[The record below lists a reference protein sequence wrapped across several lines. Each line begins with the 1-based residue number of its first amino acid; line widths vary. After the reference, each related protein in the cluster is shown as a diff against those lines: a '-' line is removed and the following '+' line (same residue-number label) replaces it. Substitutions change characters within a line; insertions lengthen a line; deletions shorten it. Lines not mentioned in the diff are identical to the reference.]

1 MGGGKP
7 AARQGDMTRKG
18 LDIVQGSAGVL
29 IGAPTGVACSVCP
42 GGITYANPVNPV
54 LGAKV
59 LPGETDLALPC
70 PLPFILFRAYS
81 SYRTRT
87 PAPVGVFGPGWKA
100 PFDIRLQ
107 IRDEGLILN
116 DSGGRS
122 IHFEPLFPGEIS
134 YSRSESLWLARGG
147 VAAQHSSQPLSA
159 LWQVL
164 PEDVRLSPHVYLATN
179 SLQGPWW
186 ILSWPEPPAYRVLTV
201 VVDGFG
207 RSLTFHRA
215 AEGDVAGAVT
225 GVTDGAGRRFHMALS
240 TQAQRAE
247 ASRKQRASSLSSPA
261 SPRSVSSSQ
270 VFPDTLP
277 AGTEYGADNGIR
289 LEAVWLTHDPAYP
302 DEQPTAPLARYTYT
316 AGGELRAVYDRSGMQ
331 VRGFTY
337 DAEHAGRM
345 VAHHYAGRPESC
357 YRYDDTGRV
366 TEQVNP
372 EGLDYRFEYGESRVI
387 ITDSLNRREVLYTEG
402 EGGLKRVV
410 KKEHADGSITRS
422 EYDEAGRLKA
432 QTDAAGNDSGGRSIH
447 FEPLFPGEISY
458 SRSES
463 LWLARGGVAAQHSSQ
478 PLSAL
483 WQVLPEDVRL
493 SPHVYLATNSLQGPW
508 WILSWPEPP
517 AYRVLTVVV
526 DGFGRSLTFHRAAE
540 GDVAGAVTGVTDGAG
555 RRFHMALSTQAQ
567 RAEASRKQRASSLSS
582 PASPRSVS
590 SSQVFPD
597 TLPAGTE
604 YGADNGI
611 RLEAVWLTHDPAYPD
626 EQPTAP
632 LARYTYTAGGEL
644 RAVYDRSGTQV
655 RGFTYDAEH
664 AGRMVAHHYA
674 GRPESRYRY
683 DDTGRVT
690 EQVNP
695 EGLDYR
701 FEYGESRV
709 IITDSLNRREVLYT
723 EGEGGLKR
731 VVKKEH
737 ADGSITRSEYD
748 EAGRLKAQT
757 DAAGRRTEYR
767 LHMASGKLT
776 SVVLPDGRTVRYG
789 YNNQLQLTSVTYPD
803 GLRSS
808 RKYDRQGRLA
818 EETSRNG
825 NITRWFYDSSRSGLP
840 CAVEDGT
847 GVRRRIT
854 RNRYGQ
860 LQAFTDCSGY
870 TTRYEYD
877 RYGQQIAVH
886 REEGISTYSSYNP
899 RGQLVS
905 QRDAQGRETR
915 YEYSAA
921 GDLTAIVAPDGSR
934 SEIQYDAW
942 GKAVSTTQGGL
953 TRSMGYDAAGR
964 ITVLTN
970 ENGSQSTFRYDP
982 VDRLTEQRGF
992 DGRTQRYQYD
1002 LTGKLT
1008 QSEDEGLITLW
1019 HYDASDRIT
1028 RRTVNGEPAEQWQ
1041 YDDHGWLTEISHLSE
1056 GHRVAVHYGYDD
1068 KGRLTGER
1076 QTVETPE
1083 TGEMLWEHETGH
1095 AYSEQ
1100 GLATRQ
1106 EPDGLP
1112 PVEWL
1117 TYGSGYLAGMK
1128 LGGTPLVEYT
1138 RDRLHRETARSF
1150 GGEAYELATAWNT
1163 SGQLRSRH
1171 LNLPQL
1177 DRDYDWNDNGQLIR
1191 ISGPQESREYRY
1203 SDTGRLTGVHTT
1215 AANLDIDIPY
1225 ATDPAG
1231 NRLPDPEL
1239 HPDSTLTAWPD
1250 NRIAEDAHYVYRY
1263 DEYGRLAEKTD
1274 RIPEGVIRMHDERTH
1289 HYHYDSQHRL
1299 VFYTRIQHGEPQVE
1313 SRYLYDPLGRRTGK
1327 RVWRRERDLT
1337 GWMSLSRKPEVTWYG
1352 WDGDRLTTIQTGTTR
1367 IQTVY
1372 QPGSFTPLLRIET
1385 ENGEQAK
1392 ARHRSLAE
1400 VLQEDTGVT
1409 LPAELSV
1416 MLGRLE
1422 RELRAGAV
1430 SAESEAWLAQCGL
1443 TAEQMAA
1450 QLEAEYIPERKLH
1463 LYHCDHRGLPL
1474 ALISPEGETAWQG
1487 EYDEWGNLLGET
1499 SAQHL
1504 QQSLRLPGQQYD
1516 EESGLYY
1523 NRNRYYDPLQGRYI
1537 TQDPIGLRGEWNLYK
1552 YPLNPVRFIDS
1563 LGLKFHVNGD
1573 PSDFNQAVEYL
1584 KQDSQM
1590 KETIDFLSSSEETIN
1605 IEYIEGTNVRF
1616 NSNNMTIY
1624 WNSRASLFCSTEL
1637 NSKSQSPALGLGHEF
1652 THAQYCLL
1660 DKENFMALLSRTDK
1674 KYENKEE
1681 ARVIT
1686 IIESRAAKT
1695 LGECT
1700 RGAHSG
1706 LPFYRVDGPLQTMKI
1721 TGTPE

>member
-1 MGGGKP
+1 MSGKP
-7 AARQGDMTRKG
+7 AARQGDMTQYG
-18 LDIVQGSAGVL
+18 GPIVQGSAGVR

-42 GGITYANPVNPV
+42 GGMTSGNPVNPL

-59 LPGETDLALPC
+59 LPGETDLALPG
-70 PLPFILFRAYS
+70 PLPFILSRTYS

-100 PFDIRLQ
+100 PSDIRLQ
-107 IRDEGLILN
+107 LRDDALVLN
-116 DSGGRS
+116 DNGGRS
-122 IHFEPLFPGEIS
+122 IHFEPLLPGEAV
-134 YSRSESLWLARGG
+134 YSRSESMWLVRGG
-147 VAAQHSSQPLSA
+147 KAAQPDGHTLAWLWGA
-159 LWQVL
+159 L
-164 PEDVRLSPHVYLATN
+164 PPDIRLSPHLYLATN
-179 SLQGPWW
+179 SAQGPWW
-186 ILSWPEPPAYRVLTV
+186 ILGWSERVPGAEDVLPAPLPPYRVLTGLA
-201 VVDGFG
+201 DRFG
-207 RSLTFHRA
+207 RTLTYRREA
-215 AEGDVAGAVT
+215 AGDLAGEIT
-225 GVTDGAGRRFHMALS
+225 GVTDGAGREFRLVLT

-247 ASRKQRASSLSSPA
+247 EARTSSLSSSDSSRPLSA
-261 SPRSVSSSQ
+261 SP
-270 VFPDTLP
+270 FPDTLP
-277 AGTEYGADNGIR
+277 GTEYGPDRGIR
-289 LEAVWLTHDPAYP
+289 LSAVWLMHDPAYP
-302 DEQPTAPLARYTYT
+302 ESLPGAPLARYTYT
-316 AGGELRAVYDRSGMQ
+316 EAGELLAVYDRSNTQ
-331 VRGFTY
+331 VRAFTY
-337 DAEHAGRM
+337 DAQHPGRM
-345 VAHHYAGRPESC
+345 VAHRYAGRPEMR

-366 TEQVNP
+366 VEQLNP
-372 EGLDYRFEYGESRVI
+372 AGLSYRYQYEQDRITV
-387 ITDSLNRREVLYTEG
+387 TDSLNRREVLHTEG
-402 EGGLKRVV
+402 GAGLKRVV
-410 KKEHADGSITRS
+410 KKELADGSVTH
-422 EYDEAGRLKA
+422 
-432 QTDAAGNDSGGRSIH
+432 SG
-447 FEPLFPGEISY
+447 Y
-458 SRSES
+458 
-463 LWLARGGVAAQHSSQ
+463 
-478 PLSAL
+478 
-483 WQVLPEDVRL
+483 
-493 SPHVYLATNSLQGPW
+493 
-508 WILSWPEPP
+508 
-517 AYRVLTVVV
+517 
-526 DGFGRSLTFHRAAE
+526 
-540 GDVAGAVTGVTDGAG
+540 
-555 RRFHMALSTQAQ
+555 
-567 RAEASRKQRASSLSS
+567 
-582 PASPRSVS
+582 
-590 SSQVFPD
+590 
-597 TLPAGTE
+597 
-604 YGADNGI
+604 
-611 RLEAVWLTHDPAYPD
+611 
-626 EQPTAP
+626 
-632 LARYTYTAGGEL
+632 
-644 RAVYDRSGTQV
+644 
-655 RGFTYDAEH
+655 
-664 AGRMVAHHYA
+664 
-674 GRPESRYRY
+674 
-683 DDTGRVT
+683 
-690 EQVNP
+690 
-695 EGLDYR
+695 
-701 FEYGESRV
+701 
-709 IITDSLNRREVLYT
+709 
-723 EGEGGLKR
+723 
-731 VVKKEH
+731 
-737 ADGSITRSEYD
+737 
-748 EAGRLKAQT
+748 
-757 DAAGRRTEYR
+757 DAAGRLTAQTVRSFGS
-767 LHMASGKLT
+767 MAGSNAAYKLT
-776 SVVLPDGRTVRYG
+776 S
-789 YNNQLQLTSVTYPD
+789 TYTP
-803 GLRSS
+803 
-808 RKYDRQGRLA
+808 A
-818 EETSRNG
+818 
-825 NITRWFYDSSRSGLP
+825 
-840 CAVEDGT
+840 
-847 GVRRRIT
+847 
-854 RNRYGQ
+854 GQ
-860 LQAFTDCSGY
+860 LQSQHLNSLV
-870 TTRYEYD
+870 YD
-877 RYGQQIAVH
+877 RDYGWNDNGDLVRISGPRQT
-886 REEGISTYSSYNP
+886 REYG
-899 RGQLVS
+899 
-905 QRDAQGRETR
+905 
-915 YEYSAA
+915 YSATGRLESVRTLAPDLDIRIPYATDPA
-921 GDLTAIVAPDGSR
+921 GNRLPDPELHPDSTLTAWPDNRIAEDAHYVYHYDEYGRLTEKTDLIPAGVKR
-934 SEIQYDAW
+934 STIAYDKR
-942 GKAVSTTQGGL
+942 GRPVSVTEGGL

-992 DGRTQRYQYD
+992 DGRTQRYHYD

-1028 RRTVNGEPAEQWQ
+1028 HRTVNGDPAEQWQ
-1041 YDDHGWLTEISHLSE
+1041 YDEHGWLTTLSHTCE
-1056 GHRVAVHYGYDD
+1056 GHRVSVHYGYDD

-1076 QTVETPE
+1076 QTVENPE

-1150 GGEAYELATAWNT
+1150 GGAGSTAGYEQATAYT
-1163 SGQLRSRH
+1163 LTGQLQSRH

-1177 DRDYDWNDNGQLIR
+1177 DCDYTWNDNGQLVR
-1191 ISGPQESREYRY
+1191 ISGPQECREYRY
-1203 SDTGRLTGVHTT
+1203 SGTGRLTGVHTT

-1274 RIPEGVIRMHDERTH
+1274 RIPEGGIRMHDERTH

-1337 GWMSLSRKPEVTWYG
+1337 GWMSLSRKPEETWYG
-1352 WDGDRLTTIQTGTTR
+1352 WDGDRLTTVQTQQTR

-1409 LPAELSV
+1409 LPAELAV

-1422 RELRAGAV
+1422 RELRQGSV
-1430 SAESEAWLAQCGL
+1430 SEESQQWLAQCGL

-1487 EYDEWGNLLGET
+1487 EYDEWGNLLGEE

-1616 NSNNMTIY
+1616 NSNNMAIY

-1652 THAQYCLL
+1652 AHAQYYLL

>member
-1 MGGGKP
+1 MGGKP

-42 GGITYANPVNPV
+42 GGITYANPVNPL

-59 LPGETDLALPC
+59 LPGETDLALPG
-70 PLPFILFRAYS
+70 PLPFILSRAYS

-186 ILSWPEPPAYRVLTV
+186 ILSWPERVPGADEVLPPEPPAYRVLTG

-207 RSLTFHRA
+207 RTLAFHRA

-225 GVTDGAGRRFHMALS
+225 GVTDGAGRRFHLVLT

-247 ASRKQRASSLSSPA
+247 VFRKQRATSLSSPA
-261 SPRSVSSSQ
+261 GPRSASSSL

-277 AGTEYGADNGIR
+277 AGTGYGTDNGIR

-316 AGGELRAVYDRSGMQ
+316 AGGELRAVYDRSGTQ

-432 QTDAAGNDSGGRSIH
+432 QTDAAG
-447 FEPLFPGEISY
+447 
-458 SRSES
+458 
-463 LWLARGGVAAQHSSQ
+463 
-478 PLSAL
+478 
-483 WQVLPEDVRL
+483 
-493 SPHVYLATNSLQGPW
+493 
-508 WILSWPEPP
+508 
-517 AYRVLTVVV
+517 
-526 DGFGRSLTFHRAAE
+526 
-540 GDVAGAVTGVTDGAG
+540 
-555 RRFHMALSTQAQ
+555 
-567 RAEASRKQRASSLSS
+567 
-582 PASPRSVS
+582 
-590 SSQVFPD
+590 
-597 TLPAGTE
+597 
-604 YGADNGI
+604 
-611 RLEAVWLTHDPAYPD
+611 
-626 EQPTAP
+626 
-632 LARYTYTAGGEL
+632 
-644 RAVYDRSGTQV
+644 
-655 RGFTYDAEH
+655 
-664 AGRMVAHHYA
+664 
-674 GRPESRYRY
+674 
-683 DDTGRVT
+683 
-690 EQVNP
+690 
-695 EGLDYR
+695 
-701 FEYGESRV
+701 
-709 IITDSLNRREVLYT
+709 
-723 EGEGGLKR
+723 
-731 VVKKEH
+731 
-737 ADGSITRSEYD
+737 
-748 EAGRLKAQT
+748 
-757 DAAGRRTEYR
+757 RRTEYS
-767 LHMASGKLT
+767 LHMASGA
-776 SVVLPDGRTVRYG
+776 
-789 YNNQLQLTSVTYPD
+789 VT
-803 GLRSS
+803 
-808 RKYDRQGRLA
+808 A
-818 EETSRNG
+818 ETSRSG
-825 NITRWFYDSSRSGLP
+825 ETTRYSYDDPASELP
-840 CAVEDGT
+840 T
-847 GVRRRIT
+847 GIQDAT
-854 RNRYGQ
+854 GSTKQMAWSRYGQ
-860 LQAFTDCSGY
+860 LLAFTDCSGY

-905 QRDAQGRETR
+905 QKDAQGREIR

-921 GDLTAIVAPDGSR
+921 GDLTATISPDGKR
-934 SEIQYDAW
+934 STIEYDKR
-942 GKAVSTTQGGL
+942 GRAVSVTEGGL

-992 DGRTQRYQYD
+992 DGRTQRYHYA

-1028 RRTVNGEPAEQWQ
+1028 HRTVNGDPAEQWQ
-1041 YDDHGWLTEISHLSE
+1041 YDEHGWLTTLSHTCE
-1056 GHRVAVHYGYDD
+1056 GHRVSVHYGYDD

-1076 QTVETPE
+1076 QTVENPE

-1150 GGEAYELATAWNT
+1150 GGAGSTAGYEQATAYT
-1163 SGQLRSRH
+1163 LTGQLQSRH

-1177 DRDYDWNDNGQLIR
+1177 DCDYTWNDNGQLVR
-1191 ISGPQESREYRY
+1191 ISGPQECREYRY
-1203 SDTGRLTGVHTT
+1203 SGTGRLTGVHTT

-1337 GWMSLSRKPEVTWYG
+1337 GWMSLSRKPEETWYG
-1352 WDGDRLTTIQTGTTR
+1352 WDGDRLTTVQTQQTR

-1409 LPAELSV
+1409 LPAELAELAV

-1422 RELRAGAV
+1422 RELRQGSV
-1430 SAESEAWLAQCGL
+1430 SEESQQWLAQCGL

-1487 EYDEWGNLLGET
+1487 EYDEWGNLLGEK

-1616 NSNNMTIY
+1616 NSNNMAIY

-1652 THAQYCLL
+1652 AHAQYYLL

>member
-1 MGGGKP
+1 MSGKP

-42 GGITYANPVNPV
+42 KKKDSPNYGNPVNPV
-54 LGAKV
+54 LGSKV
-59 LPGETDLALPC
+59 LPGETDIALPG
-70 PLPFILFRAYS
+70 PLPFILSRAYS

-186 ILSWPEPPAYRVLTV
+186 ILSWPERVPGADEVLPPEPPAYRVLTG

-207 RSLTFHRA
+207 RTLAFHRA

-225 GVTDGAGRRFHMALS
+225 
-240 TQAQRAE
+240 
-247 ASRKQRASSLSSPA
+247 
-261 SPRSVSSSQ
+261 
-270 VFPDTLP
+270 
-277 AGTEYGADNGIR
+277 
-289 LEAVWLTHDPAYP
+289 
-302 DEQPTAPLARYTYT
+302 
-316 AGGELRAVYDRSGMQ
+316 
-331 VRGFTY
+331 
-337 DAEHAGRM
+337 
-345 VAHHYAGRPESC
+345 
-357 YRYDDTGRV
+357 
-366 TEQVNP
+366 
-372 EGLDYRFEYGESRVI
+372 
-387 ITDSLNRREVLYTEG
+387 
-402 EGGLKRVV
+402 
-410 KKEHADGSITRS
+410 
-422 EYDEAGRLKA
+422 
-432 QTDAAGNDSGGRSIH
+432 
-447 FEPLFPGEISY
+447 
-458 SRSES
+458 
-463 LWLARGGVAAQHSSQ
+463 
-478 PLSAL
+478 
-483 WQVLPEDVRL
+483 
-493 SPHVYLATNSLQGPW
+493 
-508 WILSWPEPP
+508 
-517 AYRVLTVVV
+517 
-526 DGFGRSLTFHRAAE
+526 
-540 GDVAGAVTGVTDGAG
+540 
-555 RRFHMALSTQAQ
+555 
-567 RAEASRKQRASSLSS
+567 
-582 PASPRSVS
+582 
-590 SSQVFPD
+590 
-597 TLPAGTE
+597 
-604 YGADNGI
+604 
-611 RLEAVWLTHDPAYPD
+611 
-626 EQPTAP
+626 
-632 LARYTYTAGGEL
+632 
-644 RAVYDRSGTQV
+644 
-655 RGFTYDAEH
+655 
-664 AGRMVAHHYA
+664 
-674 GRPESRYRY
+674 
-683 DDTGRVT
+683 
-690 EQVNP
+690 
-695 EGLDYR
+695 
-701 FEYGESRV
+701 
-709 IITDSLNRREVLYT
+709 
-723 EGEGGLKR
+723 
-731 VVKKEH
+731 
-737 ADGSITRSEYD
+737 
-748 EAGRLKAQT
+748 
-757 DAAGRRTEYR
+757 
-767 LHMASGKLT
+767 
-776 SVVLPDGRTVRYG
+776 
-789 YNNQLQLTSVTYPD
+789 SVTYPD

-808 RKYDRQGRLA
+808 REYDEKGRLTA
-818 EETSRNG
+818 ETSRSG
-825 NITRWFYDSSRSGLP
+825 ETTRYSYDDPASELP
-840 CAVEDGT
+840 T
-847 GVRRRIT
+847 GIQDAT
-854 RNRYGQ
+854 GSTKQMAWSRYGQ
-860 LQAFTDCSGY
+860 LLAFTDCSGY

-905 QRDAQGRETR
+905 QKDAQGREIR

-921 GDLTAIVAPDGSR
+921 GDLTATVSPDGKR
-934 SEIQYDAW
+934 STIEYDKR
-942 GKAVSTTQGGL
+942 GRPVSVTEGGL

-992 DGRTQRYQYD
+992 DGRTQRYHYD

-1028 RRTVNGEPAEQWQ
+1028 HRTVNGDPAEQWQ
-1041 YDDHGWLTEISHLSE
+1041 YDEHGWLTTLSHTCE
-1056 GHRVAVHYGYDD
+1056 GHRVSVHYGYDD

-1076 QTVETPE
+1076 QTVENPE

-1150 GGEAYELATAWNT
+1150 GGAGSTAGYEQATAYT
-1163 SGQLRSRH
+1163 LTGQLQSRH

-1177 DRDYDWNDNGQLIR
+1177 DCDYTWNDNGQLVR
-1191 ISGPQESREYRY
+1191 ISGPQECREYRY
-1203 SDTGRLTGVHTT
+1203 SGTGRLTGVHTT

-1337 GWMSLSRKPEVTWYG
+1337 GWMSLSRKPEETWYG
-1352 WDGDRLTTIQTGTTR
+1352 WDGDRLTTVQTQQTR

-1409 LPAELSV
+1409 LPAELAV

-1422 RELRAGAV
+1422 RELRQGSV
-1430 SAESEAWLAQCGL
+1430 SEESQQWLAQCGL

-1487 EYDEWGNLLGET
+1487 EYDEWGNLLGEE

-1616 NSNNMTIY
+1616 NSNNMAIY

-1652 THAQYCLL
+1652 AHAQYYLL

>member
-1 MGGGKP
+1 MGGKP

-42 GGITYANPVNPV
+42 GGITYANPVNPL

-59 LPGETDLALPC
+59 LPGETDLALPG
-70 PLPFILFRAYS
+70 PLPFILSRAYS

-186 ILSWPEPPAYRVLTV
+186 ILGWPERVPEADEVPPELPAYRVLTG

-207 RSLTFHRA
+207 RTLTFHRA

-225 GVTDGAGRRFHMALS
+225 GVTDGAGRCFHLVLT

-247 ASRKQRASSLSSPA
+247 AFRKQRATSLSSPA
-261 SPRSVSSSQ
+261 GPRSASSSSA
-270 VFPDTLP
+270 FPDTLP

-316 AGGELRAVYDRSGMQ
+316 AS
-331 VRGFTY
+331 
-337 DAEHAGRM
+337 
-345 VAHHYAGRPESC
+345 
-357 YRYDDTGRV
+357 
-366 TEQVNP
+366 
-372 EGLDYRFEYGESRVI
+372 
-387 ITDSLNRREVLYTEG
+387 
-402 EGGLKRVV
+402 
-410 KKEHADGSITRS
+410 
-422 EYDEAGRLKA
+422 
-432 QTDAAGNDSGGRSIH
+432 
-447 FEPLFPGEISY
+447 
-458 SRSES
+458 
-463 LWLARGGVAAQHSSQ
+463 
-478 PLSAL
+478 
-483 WQVLPEDVRL
+483 
-493 SPHVYLATNSLQGPW
+493 
-508 WILSWPEPP
+508 
-517 AYRVLTVVV
+517 
-526 DGFGRSLTFHRAAE
+526 
-540 GDVAGAVTGVTDGAG
+540 
-555 RRFHMALSTQAQ
+555 
-567 RAEASRKQRASSLSS
+567 
-582 PASPRSVS
+582 
-590 SSQVFPD
+590 
-597 TLPAGTE
+597 
-604 YGADNGI
+604 
-611 RLEAVWLTHDPAYPD
+611 
-626 EQPTAP
+626 
-632 LARYTYTAGGEL
+632 GEL

-701 FEYGESRV
+701 FEYGERRV

-767 LHMASGKLT
+767 LHMASGAVT
-776 SVVLPDGRTVRYG
+776 AVTGPDGRTVRYG
-789 YNNQLQLTSVTYPD
+789 YNSQRQVTSVTYPD

-808 RKYDRQGRLA
+808 REYDEKGRLA
-818 EETSRNG
+818 AETSRSG
-825 NITRWFYDSSRSGLP
+825 ETTSYSYDDPASELP
-840 CAVEDGT
+840 T
-847 GVRRRIT
+847 GIQDAT
-854 RNRYGQ
+854 GSTKQMAWSRYGQ
-860 LQAFTDCSGY
+860 LLAFTDCSGY

-899 RGQLVS
+899 RGQMVS
-905 QRDAQGRETR
+905 QKDAQGRETR

-921 GDLTAIVAPDGSR
+921 GDLTATVSPDGKR
-934 SEIQYDAW
+934 
-942 GKAVSTTQGGL
+942 STTEYDKRGRPVSVTEGGL

-1028 RRTVNGEPAEQWQ
+1028 HRTVNGDPAEQWQ
-1041 YDDHGWLTEISHLSE
+1041 YDEHGWLTTLSHTSE
-1056 GHRVAVHYGYDD
+1056 GHRVSVHYGYDD

-1076 QTVETPE
+1076 QTVENPE
-1083 TGEMLWEHETGH
+1083 TGELLWQHETKH
-1095 AYSEQ
+1095 AYNEQ
-1100 GLATRQ
+1100 GLANRVT
-1106 EPDGLP
+1106 PDSLP

-1138 RDRLHRETARSF
+1138 RDRLHRETVRSF
-1150 GGEAYELATAWNT
+1150 GSRAGSNAAYELT
-1163 SGQLRSRH
+1163 STYTPAGQLQSQH
-1171 LNLPQL
+1171 LNSLVY
-1177 DRDYDWNDNGQLIR
+1177 DRDYGWNDNGDLVR
-1191 ISGPQESREYRY
+1191 ISGPRQTREYGY
-1203 SDTGRLTGVHTT
+1203 SATGRLESVRTL
-1215 AANLDIDIPY
+1215 APDLDIRIPY

-1250 NRIAEDAHYVYRY
+1250 NRIAEDAHYVYHY
-1263 DEYGRLAEKTD
+1263 DEYGRLTEKTD
-1274 RIPEGVIRMHDERTH
+1274 RIPTGVIRTDDERTH
-1289 HYHYDSQHRL
+1289 YYHYDSQHRL
-1299 VFYTRIQHGEPQVE
+1299 VFHTRIQHGEPLVE
-1313 SRYLYDPLGRRTGK
+1313 SRYLYDPLGRRMAK

-1337 GWMSLSRKPEVTWYG
+1337 GWMSLSRKPEETWYG
-1352 WDGDRLTTIQTGTTR
+1352 WDGDRLTTVQTDTTR

-1372 QPGSFTPLLRIET
+1372 QPGSFAPLIRIET
-1385 ENGEQAK
+1385 DNGEREK
-1392 ARHRSLAE
+1392 AQCRSLAE
-1400 VLQEDTGVT
+1400 KIQQEGSEDGHGVVF
-1409 LPAELSV
+1409 PAELV
-1416 MLGRLE
+1416 GLLDRLE
-1422 RELRAGAV
+1422 GEIRANCV
-1430 SAESEAWLAQCGL
+1430 SSESRQWLAQCGL
-1443 TAEQMAA
+1443 TVERLAA
-1450 QLEAEYIPERKLH
+1450 QIEPVYLPERKIH

-1474 ALISPEGETAWQG
+1474 ALISEDGNTAWSA
-1487 EYDEWGNLLGET
+1487 EYDEWGNQLNEENPH
-1499 SAQHL
+1499 HL
-1504 QQSLRLPGQQYD
+1504 HQPYRLPGQQYD
-1516 EESGLYY
+1516 KESGLYY
-1523 NRNRYYDPLQGRYI
+1523 NRHRYYDPLQGRYI
-1537 TQDPIGLRGEWNLYK
+1537 TPDPIGLRGGWNMYQ
-1552 YPLNPVRFIDS
+1552 YPLNPIQVIDPM
-1563 LGLKFHVNGD
+1563 GLD
-1573 PSDFNQAVEYL
+1573 A
-1584 KQDSQM
+1584 
-1590 KETIDFLSSSEETIN
+1590 
-1605 IEYIEGTNVRF
+1605 IE
-1616 NSNNMTIY
+1616 NMTSGGLIY
-1624 WNSRASLFCSTEL
+1624 AVSGVPGLIAANSIT
-1637 NSKSQSPALGLGHEF
+1637 NSAYQFGYDMDAIVG
-1652 THAQYCLL
+1652 
-1660 DKENFMALLSRTDK
+1660 
-1674 KYENKEE
+1674 
-1681 ARVIT
+1681 
-1686 IIESRAAKT
+1686 
-1695 LGECT
+1695 
-1700 RGAHSG
+1700 GAHNGAADAMRHCYLMCRMTKTFGSTIADVIGKNHEAAGDRQGQPAKERIMDLKNNTVGIACGDFSAKCSDACIEKYNTGQLFG
-1706 LPFYRVDGPLQTMKI
+1706 LDGIKADNPIKAKQ
-1721 TGTPE
+1721 GSSDASNY

>member
-1 MGGGKP
+1 
-7 AARQGDMTRKG
+7 
-18 LDIVQGSAGVL
+18 
-29 IGAPTGVACSVCP
+29 
-42 GGITYANPVNPV
+42 
-54 LGAKV
+54 
-59 LPGETDLALPC
+59 
-70 PLPFILFRAYS
+70 
-81 SYRTRT
+81 
-87 PAPVGVFGPGWKA
+87 
-100 PFDIRLQ
+100 
-107 IRDEGLILN
+107 
-116 DSGGRS
+116 
-122 IHFEPLFPGEIS
+122 
-134 YSRSESLWLARGG
+134 
-147 VAAQHSSQPLSA
+147 
-159 LWQVL
+159 
-164 PEDVRLSPHVYLATN
+164 TN

-186 ILSWPEPPAYRVLTV
+186 IRSWPERVPGADEVLPPPPPAYRVLTG

-207 RSLTFHRA
+207 RTLTFHRA
-215 AEGDVAGAVT
+215 AKGDVAGAVT
-225 GVTDGAGRRFHMALS
+225 GVTDGAGRRFHLALT

-247 ASRKQRASSLSSPA
+247 AFRKQRATSLSSPA
-261 SPRSVSSSQ
+261 GPRSASSSSA
-270 VFPDTLP
+270 FPDTLP

-316 AGGELRAVYDRSGMQ
+316 AS
-331 VRGFTY
+331 
-337 DAEHAGRM
+337 
-345 VAHHYAGRPESC
+345 
-357 YRYDDTGRV
+357 
-366 TEQVNP
+366 
-372 EGLDYRFEYGESRVI
+372 
-387 ITDSLNRREVLYTEG
+387 
-402 EGGLKRVV
+402 
-410 KKEHADGSITRS
+410 
-422 EYDEAGRLKA
+422 
-432 QTDAAGNDSGGRSIH
+432 
-447 FEPLFPGEISY
+447 
-458 SRSES
+458 
-463 LWLARGGVAAQHSSQ
+463 
-478 PLSAL
+478 
-483 WQVLPEDVRL
+483 
-493 SPHVYLATNSLQGPW
+493 
-508 WILSWPEPP
+508 
-517 AYRVLTVVV
+517 
-526 DGFGRSLTFHRAAE
+526 
-540 GDVAGAVTGVTDGAG
+540 
-555 RRFHMALSTQAQ
+555 
-567 RAEASRKQRASSLSS
+567 
-582 PASPRSVS
+582 
-590 SSQVFPD
+590 
-597 TLPAGTE
+597 
-604 YGADNGI
+604 
-611 RLEAVWLTHDPAYPD
+611 
-626 EQPTAP
+626 
-632 LARYTYTAGGEL
+632 GEL

-701 FEYGESRV
+701 FEYGQDRV
-709 IITDSLNRREVLYT
+709 TITDSLNRREVLYT

-776 SVVLPDGRTVRYG
+776 SVILPDGRTVRYG
-789 YNNQLQLTSVTYPD
+789 YNSQRQVTSVTYPD

-808 RKYDRQGRLA
+808 R
-818 EETSRNG
+818 
-825 NITRWFYDSSRSGLP
+825 
-840 CAVEDGT
+840 
-847 GVRRRIT
+847 
-854 RNRYGQ
+854 
-860 LQAFTDCSGY
+860 
-870 TTRYEYD
+870 EYD
-877 RYGQQIAVH
+877 
-886 REEGISTYSSYNP
+886 E
-899 RGQLVS
+899 
-905 QRDAQGRETR
+905 
-915 YEYSAA
+915 
-921 GDLTAIVAPDGSR
+921 
-934 SEIQYDAW
+934 
-942 GKAVSTTQGGL
+942 K
-953 TRSMGYDAAGR
+953 
-964 ITVLTN
+964 
-970 ENGSQSTFRYDP
+970 
-982 VDRLTEQRGF
+982 
-992 DGRTQRYQYD
+992 
-1002 LTGKLT
+1002 
-1008 QSEDEGLITLW
+1008 
-1019 HYDASDRIT
+1019 
-1028 RRTVNGEPAEQWQ
+1028 
-1041 YDDHGWLTEISHLSE
+1041 
-1056 GHRVAVHYGYDD
+1056 
-1068 KGRLTGER
+1068 
-1076 QTVETPE
+1076 
-1083 TGEMLWEHETGH
+1083 
-1095 AYSEQ
+1095 
-1100 GLATRQ
+1100 
-1106 EPDGLP
+1106 
-1112 PVEWL
+1112 
-1117 TYGSGYLAGMK
+1117 
-1128 LGGTPLVEYT
+1128 
-1138 RDRLHRETARSF
+1138 
-1150 GGEAYELATAWNT
+1150 
-1163 SGQLRSRH
+1163 
-1171 LNLPQL
+1171 
-1177 DRDYDWNDNGQLIR
+1177 
-1191 ISGPQESREYRY
+1191 
-1203 SDTGRLTGVHTT
+1203 
-1215 AANLDIDIPY
+1215 
-1225 ATDPAG
+1225 
-1231 NRLPDPEL
+1231 
-1239 HPDSTLTAWPD
+1239 
-1250 NRIAEDAHYVYRY
+1250 
-1263 DEYGRLAEKTD
+1263 GRLAEKTD

-1337 GWMSLSRKPEVTWYG
+1337 GWMSLSRKPEETWYG
-1352 WDGDRLTTIQTGTTR
+1352 WDGDRLTTVQTQQTR

-1409 LPAELSV
+1409 LPAELAV

-1422 RELRAGAV
+1422 RELRQGSV
-1430 SAESEAWLAQCGL
+1430 SEESQQWLAQCGL

-1487 EYDEWGNLLGET
+1487 EYDEWGNLLGEE

-1616 NSNNMTIY
+1616 NSNNMAIY

-1652 THAQYCLL
+1652 AHAQYYLL